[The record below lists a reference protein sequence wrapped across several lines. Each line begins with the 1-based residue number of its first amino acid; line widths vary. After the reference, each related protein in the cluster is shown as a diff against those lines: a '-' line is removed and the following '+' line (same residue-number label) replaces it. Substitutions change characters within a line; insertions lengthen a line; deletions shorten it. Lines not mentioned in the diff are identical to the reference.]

1 MSNMFGPHD
10 HFEEVRS
17 HALGA
22 LVSKIAD
29 AKKNNK
35 EEVII
40 WGDGSPIREWLYVED
55 GADALLKCL
64 NLNEKDYFTIG
75 VNKGITIINLAKII
89 AKHLSWNGNFVF
101 DKSKPNGVSEKTVVD
116 KFSKNLI
123 NWSPST
129 ELEDGIKITVEWYM
143 ENNNVEEYKK
153 DFIYDEILYA
163 SVIDTLLVPE
173 GLSFYTDDE
182 NFIQVGS
189 WNYERQNFRSSLSFE
204 FPRTSHKT
212 NETVLVIKGKI
223 LCNLHK
229 ETGEF
234 QSFLRYENQMLL

>member
-1 MSNMFGPHD
+1 MRAGYAPDKAARCESKGKNHETHKSHGK
-10 HFEEVRS
+10 EEE
-17 HALGA
+17 
-22 LVSKIAD
+22 I
-29 AKKNNK
+29 KKNNK

-64 NLNEKDYFTIG
+64 NLNEKDYFFNIG

-89 AKHLSWNGNFVF
+89 AKHLSRNGNFVF

-143 ENNNVEEYKK
+143 ENNNV
-153 DFIYDEILYA
+153 
-163 SVIDTLLVPE
+163 
-173 GLSFYTDDE
+173 
-182 NFIQVGS
+182 
-189 WNYERQNFRSSLSFE
+189 
-204 FPRTSHKT
+204 
-212 NETVLVIKGKI
+212 
-223 LCNLHK
+223 
-229 ETGEF
+229 
-234 QSFLRYENQMLL
+234 